1 MFCYRMLEDGKF
13 SPCEDVGP
21 HLVIR
26 RMPHPDEGLDAC
38 ATELV
43 LVRRRV
49 NRPGKTPD
57 PLGFRRAQ
65 QQMRSFIG
73 PHIEPGLDALVY
85 LPAGVELS
93 RDLER
98 ALAALVIGAA
108 SVAKREAHR
117 YAGAARFTAG

>member
-26 RMPHPDEGLDAC
+26 RIPHPDEGLDAC
-38 ATELV
+38 VAELV

-65 QQMRSFIG
+65 QLTRGFIG
-73 PHIEPGLDALVY
+73 PHIEPGLDVLIY

-93 RDLER
+93 RDLGR

>member
-1 MFCYRMLEDGKF
+1 MFCCRMLENGTL

-26 RMPHPDEGLDAC
+26 RMPHLDDGLDAC
-38 ATELV
+38 VTELV

-57 PLGFRRAQ
+57 PLGLRRAQ
-65 QQMRSFIG
+65 QLTRSFIG
-73 PHIEPGLDALVY
+73 PHIEPDLDALVY

-93 RDLER
+93 RELER
-98 ALAALVIGAA
+98 TIAALVVNAA
-108 SVAKREAHR
+108 VVAEREAHR

>member
-1 MFCYRMLEDGKF
+1 MLEDGKF

-38 ATELV
+38 ITELV

-57 PLGFRRAQ
+57 PLGLRRAQ

-108 SVAKREAHR
+108 TVAEREAHR
-117 YAGAARFTAG
+117 HAGAARLTAG